1 MATFSTSFVGSIT
14 DVNNVRSSLFVH
26 KLADPSF
33 YFSGQKMQLA
43 AVSTVVAM
51 GGGARF
57 KGTHDREMKLTEMIE
72 NKVTEAKE
80 VCAGHEGSDECKVAW
95 DEVEEISQA
104 KAHLRVKL
112 EHEEDPLE
120 SFCSGNPETDEC
132 SIYDD

>member
-1 MATFSTSFVGSIT
+1 MATFSNSFVGSIT
-14 DVNNVRSSLFVH
+14 EVNHVRCSLFGYKLAASSL
-26 KLADPSF
+26 
-33 YFSGQKMQLA
+33 YFSGQKLRLA

-51 GGGARF
+51 GGGAKF
-57 KGTHDREMKLTEMIE
+57 KGTHAREMKLTEMIE

-132 SIYDD
+132 SVYDD